1 MQGTRIR
8 QYSARVDQA
17 SRLSEY
23 RYGQRAVGSPCRQR
37 CAQRWKRP
45 LALTSP
51 KCVYTLVRRL
61 RRWERSLT
69 RGALTFTS
77 LPANT
82 IRTRFR
88 DKSYWDT
95 SCGMWSNKDRG
106 ASKIHSAVV

>member
-37 CAQRWKRP
+37 CAQKWKLL
-45 LALTSP
+45 LALTSRR
-51 KCVYTLVRRL
+51 CAYTSARRL
-61 RRWERSLT
+61 RRWEPALT

-77 LPANT
+77 LRVNT
-82 IRTRFR
+82 VRTRFR
-88 DKSYWDT
+88 DRSDGDT
-95 SCGMWSNKDRG
+95 SYGTWSNKDG
-106 ASKIHSAVV
+106 G